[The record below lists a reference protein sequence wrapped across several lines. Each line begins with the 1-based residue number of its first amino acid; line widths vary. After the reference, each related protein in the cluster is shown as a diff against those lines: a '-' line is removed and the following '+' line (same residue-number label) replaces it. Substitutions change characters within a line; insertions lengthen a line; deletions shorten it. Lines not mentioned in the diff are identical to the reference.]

1 MHATGVS
8 LRAVVA
14 MCALLLAGCAGNA
27 GIKAK
32 TAAFD
37 WSQRE
42 KKIVVIQPDITLGE
56 VTAGGMV
63 EPRAD
68 WTKKAQGYVAKY
80 ISQAM
85 AKKSVAVVMAPD
97 LTDPH
102 DIQLVKLHAAIGQEV
117 RLHALGPAKLP
128 NKNDALD
135 WTLGPGANGLREH
148 FGADY
153 ALFLY
158 AEDTYSTAGRVAVQ
172 AGALIACALAR
183 ICVVPAGGNEIAFVS
198 LVDLRTGNIVWC
210 NLWTAGVGDLRED
223 KDAGS
228 FVDGFLGGLP
238 L

>member
-1 MHATGVS
+1 MHANGVF
-8 LRAVVA
+8 LRAVAAACV
-14 MCALLLAGCAGNA
+14 LLLTGCAHNS

-32 TAAFD
+32 NAAFD
-37 WSQRE
+37 WSQQE
-42 KKIVVIQPDITLGE
+42 KKIVVIQPDIVLGE
-56 VTAGGMV
+56 VTSGGMV

-68 WTKKAQGYVAKY
+68 WTKTAQGYVAKY
-80 ISQAM
+80 ISKSM
-85 AKKSVAVVMAPD
+85 AKKNIAVVMAPD

-117 RLHALGPAKLP
+117 RQHALGPAKLP

-172 AGALIACALAR
+172 AGAFVACALTH
-183 ICVVPAGGNEIAFVS
+183 ICVMPEGGNEIAFVS

-223 KDAGS
+223 KDADS
-228 FVDGFLGGLP
+228 FVNGFLGGMP